1 MFPEVG
7 VCIIV
12 RGVDLIV
19 KKSTTFAARHGSC
32 AAIEVASFR

>member
-7 VCIIV
+7 ACIIV

-19 KKSTTFAARHGSC
+19 KKKVLPLQPDMGR
-32 AAIEVASFR
+32 VLP

>member
-19 KKSTTFAARHGSC
+19 KKVLPLQPDMGR
-32 AAIEVASFR
+32 VLP